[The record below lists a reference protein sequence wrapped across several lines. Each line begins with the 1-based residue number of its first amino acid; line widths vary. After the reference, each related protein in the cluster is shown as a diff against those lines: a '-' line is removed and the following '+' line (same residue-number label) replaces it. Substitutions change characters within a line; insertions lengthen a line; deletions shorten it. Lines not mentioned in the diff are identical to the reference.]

1 MPLIVIA
8 AVALLVGIDQLIK
21 LWASQTL
28 AAVGNI
34 SVIEG
39 VFEFSYVE
47 NRGAAFGILQDQR
60 WIFIVLTI
68 AVVIA
73 AIWLLFSGRAKSW
86 LVRTPIILAL
96 AGGVGNLIDRIWHGY
111 VVDMFYFK
119 LIDFAVF
126 NFADV
131 CVVVGCIWLILSILF
146 VPDAIRWR
154 KAPSIP
160 EGENGGETHADSK

>member
-34 SVIEG
+34 PVIEG

-68 AVVIA
+68 VVVIA
-73 AIWLLFSGRAKSW
+73 AVWLLFSGRVKSW

-154 KAPSIP
+154 KTPAAP
-160 EGENGGETHADSK
+160 EGENGGETHTDSK

>member
-8 AVALLVGIDQLIK
+8 AVVLLVGIDQIIK

-28 AAVGNI
+28 AAVGSI
-34 SVIEG
+34 PVIEG

-68 AVVIA
+68 AVVLA
-73 AIWLLFSGRAKSW
+73 AVWLLFSGRVKSW
-86 LVRTPIILAL
+86 LVRIPIILAL

-154 KAPSIP
+154 KTPAAP
-160 EGENGGETHADSK
+160 EGENGGETHTGSK

>member
-28 AAVGNI
+28 AAVGNLP
-34 SVIEG
+34 VIEG

-73 AIWLLFSGRAKSW
+73 AVWLLFSGRVKSW
-86 LVRTPIILAL
+86 CEPPSF
-96 AGGVGNLIDRIWHGY
+96 WHWP
-111 VVDMFYFK
+111 
-119 LIDFAVF
+119 AVW
-126 NFADV
+126 A
-131 CVVVGCIWLILSILF
+131 
-146 VPDAIRWR
+146 
-154 KAPSIP
+154 
-160 EGENGGETHADSK
+160 T

>member
-8 AVALLVGIDQLIK
+8 AVALLVGIDQIIK

-28 AAVGNI
+28 AAVGSI
-34 SVIEG
+34 PVIEG

-73 AIWLLFSGRAKSW
+73 AVWLLFSGRVKNW
-86 LVRTPIILAL
+86 MVRIPIILAL

-154 KAPSIP
+154 KTPAAP
-160 EGENGGETHADSK
+160 EGENGGETHTGSK

>member
-34 SVIEG
+34 PVIEG
-39 VFEFSYVE
+39 V
-47 NRGAAFGILQDQR
+47 
-60 WIFIVLTI
+60 
-68 AVVIA
+68 
-73 AIWLLFSGRAKSW
+73 
-86 LVRTPIILAL
+86 L